1 MGQGG
6 VVLLTDVDKG
16 GCVVVEP
23 QLECDGSLPN
33 VLLGLITT
41 NSLGFVDKA
50 WDLAPSLKRAFSH
63 TPPAVAARL
72 SHVLLLLHQ
81 LGVVGLDVE
90 LHVWES

>member
-23 QLECDGSLPN
+23 QLESDGSLPN

-41 NSLGFVDKA
+41 KSLGFVDKA
-50 WDLAPSLKRAFSH
+50 WDLAPSLERAFSH
-63 TPPAVAARL
+63 TPSAVAARL

-90 LHVWES
+90 LHVWAS

>member
-23 QLECDGSLPN
+23 QLECDCSLPN
-33 VLLGLITT
+33 VLFDLITT
-41 NSLGFVDKA
+41 LSLGFVDKA
-50 WDLAPSLKRAFSH
+50 WNLAPSLKRSLCH
-63 TPPAVAARL
+63 TSSAVAAGL

-90 LHVWES
+90 LHVWAS

>member
-63 TPPAVAARL
+63 TPL
-72 SHVLLLLHQ
+72 Q
-81 LGVVGLDVE
+81 LQPGSVMFFFSFISLE
-90 LHVWES
+90 LWALM